1 MKKYRDKLLF
11 KILLSLF
18 LLVAFGAEIYM
29 SISIIGSGSV
39 SYKENSA
46 IEYVDSKDK
55 KTVSLKYHYKNE
67 FNAIMKYDNTYS
79 VIGVLSSYDENIK
92 IYEQTT
98 KYISNTTNVG
108 ESSVIELNLDS
119 LDINLEDYYDKLH
132 SSELTNGKLVIYYN
146 VSIKA
151 ANSKLSN
158 NIELDNKDNIT
169 INLEENGYTINDKD
183 SSTNNNMTI
192 RDVSSKLDLDGLHTI
207 YAIIALGAFI
217 VSLVSTIK
225 FVKRHKEATNYFE
238 NKIKRV
244 TKGYED
250 RIVKGKTMNYPKK
263 VTYVDVDN
271 FEELVK
277 VSKKAKDNIR
287 EYMIDENEVIYAVRL
302 EDEVYQYKITKEE

>member
-1 MKKYRDKLLF
+1 MKTYRDKLLF
-11 KILLSLF
+11 RILLSLF
-18 LLVAFGAEIYM
+18 LLIVFGAEIYM

-39 SYKENSA
+39 SYKENSN
-46 IEYVDSKDK
+46 IEYVDNNKI
-55 KTVSLKYHYKNE
+55 VSLKYHYKNE

-79 VIGVLSSYDENIK
+79 VTGVLSSYDENVK

-98 KYISNTTNVG
+98 KFISNTTNVG
-108 ESSVIELNLDS
+108 EGNTIELELESIDVNV
-119 LDINLEDYYDKLH
+119 EDYIDKLH
-132 SSELTNGKLVIYYN
+132 ASELTSGKLVIYYN

-151 ANSKLSN
+151 NNSKLSN

-169 INLEENGYTINDKD
+169 INIEDNSYTINDKD

-207 YAIIALGAFI
+207 YAIIALVAFI

-225 FVKRHKEATNYFE
+225 FVKHHKEVTNYFN

-250 RIVKGKTMNYPKK
+250 RILKGKTMNYPKK
-263 VTYVDVDN
+263 VTYVEVDN

-277 VSKKAKDNIR
+277 ISKKAKDNIR
-287 EYMIDENEVIYAVRL
+287 EYMMDENEVIYAVRL
-302 EDEVYQYKITKEE
+302 EDEVFEYKITKEE